1 MVRYLWVSAL
11 VVALDQASKYAAA
24 KYLGRYAEVKLLPFL
39 NLTLVH
45 NTGAAFGF
53 LSGGSGWQNFLFAG
67 IAVVACVA
75 IFVMLRGLKSGD
87 WVLAVALSLILGGAI
102 GNLID
107 RLVHGYVIDFI
118 DFHFGG
124 WHFWTFNVAD
134 SAITIGAIALI
145 ADALGLLKRK
155 AG

>member
-1 MVRYLWVSAL
+1 MIRFLWISGL

-24 KYLGRYAEVKLLPFL
+24 KYLIRYAEVKLLPFL
-39 NLTLVH
+39 NLTLVY
-45 NTGAAFGF
+45 NAGAAFGF
-53 LSGGSGWQNFLFAG
+53 LSAGSGWQNLLFST

-75 IFVMLRGLKSGD
+75 IFVMLRGLRAGD
-87 WVLAVALSLILGGAI
+87 WVLAAALTLILGGAI

-107 RLVHGYVIDFI
+107 RVAHGYVIDFI

-145 ADALGLLKRK
+145 ADAFGLLKRK
-155 AG
+155 T

>member
-1 MVRYLWVSAL
+1 MVRFLWISGL
-11 VVALDQASKYAAA
+11 VVALDQVSKYAAA
-24 KYLGRYAEVKLLPFL
+24 KYLVRYAEVKLLPFL
-39 NLTLVH
+39 NLTLVY

-53 LSGGSGWQNFLFAG
+53 LSGGSGWQNVLFSG
-67 IAVVACVA
+67 IAVVASVA
-75 IFVMLRGLKSGD
+75 IVVMLRGLKPGD
-87 WVLAVALSLILGGAI
+87 WVLATALTLILGGAL

-107 RLVHGYVIDFI
+107 RLAHGYVIDFI

-155 AG
+155 A

>member
-1 MVRYLWVSAL
+1 MIRFLWISGL

-24 KYLGRYAEVKLLPFL
+24 KYLVRYAEVELLPFL
-39 NLTLVH
+39 NLTLVY
-45 NTGAAFGF
+45 NAGAAFGF
-53 LSGGSGWQNFLFAG
+53 LSGGSGWQNFLFSA

-75 IFVMLRGLKSGD
+75 IFVMLRGLGPGD
-87 WVLAVALSLILGGAI
+87 WVLAAALTLILGGAL

-107 RLVHGYVIDFI
+107 RLAYGYVIDFI

-124 WHFWTFNVAD
+124 WHFWTFNIAD

-155 AG
+155 T

>member
-1 MVRYLWVSAL
+1 MLRYLWVSAL
-11 VVALDQASKYAAA
+11 VAALDQLAKYAATT
-24 KYLGRYAEVKLLPFL
+24 YLAGPGEVRLLPIL

-53 LSGGSGWQNFLFAG
+53 LSGASGWQNVLFAG

-75 IFVMLRGLKSGD
+75 IVMMLRGLKPGD
-87 WVLAVALSLILGGAI
+87 WVLAVALTLILGGAI

-107 RLVHGYVIDFI
+107 RLVYGHVIDFI

-134 SAITIGAIALI
+134 SAITIGAVVLI

-155 AG
+155 AR

>member
-1 MVRYLWVSAL
+1 MIRFLWISGL

-24 KYLGRYAEVKLLPFL
+24 KYLVRYAEVELLPFL
-39 NLTLVH
+39 NLTLVY
-45 NTGAAFGF
+45 NAGAAFGF
-53 LSGGSGWQNFLFAG
+53 LSGGSGWQNFLFSA

-75 IFVMLRGLKSGD
+75 IFVMLRGLRPGD
-87 WVLAVALSLILGGAI
+87 WVLAAALTLILGGAL

-107 RLVHGYVIDFI
+107 RLAHGYVIDFI

-124 WHFWTFNVAD
+124 WHFWTFNIAD

-145 ADALGLLKRK
+145 ADALGLLKLK
-155 AG
+155 T